1 MRPAVAIHPPA
12 KPARP
17 SGGGIAEDRP
27 RGSPL
32 LNLYAEGVLVEDYQL
47 LDVSAVAGRTIAR
60 LTVREIEETKIQD
73 LAKEFSSL
81 VEQVGAGTLVVDLGA
96 VSFLTSSSIGVLIAM
111 LKRTRAHGGQMK
123 LCGLRPEIRELFAI
137 TQIDR
142 VFEIH
147 ARVEDALPDTTPRQ
161 MGNP

>member
-1 MRPAVAIHPPA
+1 
-12 KPARP
+12 
-17 SGGGIAEDRP
+17 
-27 RGSPL
+27 
-32 LNLYAEGVLVEDYQL
+32 
-47 LDVSAVAGRTIAR
+47 
-60 LTVREIEETKIQD
+60 
-73 LAKEFSSL
+73 
-81 VEQVGAGTLVVDLGA
+81 
-96 VSFLTSSSIGVLIAM
+96 
-111 LKRTRAHGGQMK
+111 MK

>member
-1 MRPAVAIHPPA
+1 LTVHPPA
-12 KPARP
+12 KPARW

-32 LNLYAEGVLVEDYQL
+32 LNLYAGGVLVEGYQL
-47 LDVSAVAGRTIAR
+47 LDVSAVDGLTIAR

-81 VEQVGAGTLVVDLGA
+81 VEQVGAGTLVVDLGV

-111 LKRTRAHGGQMK
+111 LKRIRAHGGQMK
-123 LCGLRPEIRELFAI
+123 LCGLLPEIRELFTI

-147 ARVEDALPDTTPRQ
+147 ASVEDALPNATQRQ
-161 MGNP
+161 TGSG